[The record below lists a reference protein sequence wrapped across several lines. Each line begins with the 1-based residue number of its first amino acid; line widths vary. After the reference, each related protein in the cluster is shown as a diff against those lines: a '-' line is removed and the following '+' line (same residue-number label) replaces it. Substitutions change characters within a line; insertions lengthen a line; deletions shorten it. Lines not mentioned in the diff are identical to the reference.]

1 MVIEYVLRI
10 PLERH
15 VLSTRRPF
23 TAVIEDIRDA
33 IGGAG
38 AGGELQGL
46 PSSAGWRPSGRQVNG
61 RPVPAGLIGIGELD
75 IDRALVRGAETARLL
90 RLLVDMPAASRDLVR
105 FLPDAGAS
113 CPVAILVQQA
123 ADGGTRLLYD
133 SVVSALS
140 VYQDEASLAVAR
152 GLDAEVLALLRR
164 VTAGDG

>member
-1 MVIEYVLRI
+1 MIEYVLRI

-38 AGGELQGL
+38 AGGELQVL
-46 PSSAGWRPSGRQVNG
+46 PSSAGWVPSGRQVNG
-61 RPVPAGLIGIGELD
+61 RPVPVGLIGVGELD
-75 IDRALVRGAETARLL
+75 VDRALVRGAETARLL

-133 SVVSALS
+133 SVGSAIS
-140 VYQDEASLAVAR
+140 VYQDEESLAVAR